1 MRQVEF
7 FKTAAGNEV
16 VLDFIRQQPR
26 DDMKVIGEDLMVLQ
40 LTHPAGPPLCKHL
53 GKGLWELRSSLPSK
67 RETRLFYVFHT
78 KSQKI
83 IVLHGFIKTTRTT
96 PKKEI
101 ALAMQRMAEFD

>member
-1 MRQVEF
+1 VKQVEF
-7 FKTAAGNEV
+7 YNTAAGNEV
-16 VLDFIRQQPR
+16 VKDFIRQHPR
-26 DDMKVIGEDLMVLQ
+26 ADMRVIGEDLMVLQ
-40 LTHPAGPPLCKHL
+40 LRHPVGPPLCKHL
-53 GKGLWELRSSLPSK
+53 ENGLWELRSSLPSR
-67 RETRLFYVFHT
+67 REARLFYFFHT